1 MRRARLGRYNA
12 LTRQI
17 NCGGDDVTTNENEA
31 RTDGEQDA
39 SQEAN
44 PVGDAAQQAVDSQE
58 PADDGQDS
66 RSDGLTISE
75 LEAEL
80 AARSER
86 LEALEDHAA
95 SLGRELAS
103 TVSRYRLSLLDTAP
117 DVPGELVV
125 GDSAEELETSLANA
139 KAIVEQVRQR
149 VLESADAGQRNSGEE
164 TAASRMPAGAPP
176 RNLNDGSSELTA
188 RDKIALGLERL

>member
-1 MRRARLGRYNA
+1 M
-12 LTRQI
+12 
-17 NCGGDDVTTNENEA
+17 TTNESDG
-31 RTDGEQDA
+31 RTDVEHDA

-44 PVGDAAQQAVDSQE
+44 PAQDAAQ
-58 PADDGQDS
+58 PAADS
-66 RSDGLTISE
+66 RGPVDDQQDGRAEGPTLVE

-86 LEALEDHAA
+86 LDALEEHAA
-95 SLGRELAS
+95 SLERELAS

-125 GDSAEELETSLANA
+125 GDSAEELESSLANA
-139 KAIVEQVRQR
+139 KAIVAQVRAR
-149 VLESADAGQRNSGEE
+149 IMDSIDVGQRNSGEE
-164 TAASRMPAGAPP
+164 SAAPRMPAGAPP
-176 RNLNDGSSELTA
+176 RYLADSATGLTP